1 MYRLGVV
8 FIYNNDTLSDVYNL
22 RGCCFSKLGESNAI
36 PGESI
41 SKFKEYDINEI
52 FINGE
57 SKYNT
62 RGVFQ
67 IPEVDIYSDEVK
79 PIGLK
84 MTVGKEVVNKLRKL
98 KVKGLFF
105 VRQPRIPIVL
115 AQGLSIGI
123 SDKAYIPVLSRQENG
138 KTVYFTDGILDA
150 KHNLSRNVLSSSDT
164 SD

>member
-1 MYRLGVV
+1 M
-8 FIYNNDTLSDVYNL
+8 SDAYNL
-22 RGCCFSKLGESNAI
+22 KGCCFSAIGESNNI
-36 PGESI
+36 PGEPTV
-41 SKFKEYDINEI
+41 KFKEYDINEI
-52 FINGE
+52 FINGG

-67 IPEVDIYSDEVK
+67 IPETNIYSSEVK
-79 PIGLK
+79 PVGLK
-84 MTVGKEVVNKLRKL
+84 MTVGKEVVNKLRRL
-98 KVKGLFF
+98 KIKGLFF